1 MRVIQTIIG
10 LIFLI
15 WLLIIAWPLF
25 LILVVILIVS
35 WTRFIR
41 KVKVI
46 QKDAFENQ
54 TVNRPPVDSDD
65 IIDAEYT
72 ESEVKDK

>member
-1 MRVIQTIIG
+1 MRFIQFILS

-25 LILVVILIVS
+25 LILAVVLIVA
-35 WTRFIR
+35 WVKFINN
-41 KVKVI
+41 VKTI
-46 QKDAFENQ
+46 QKNAFESEPVQ
-54 TVNRPPVDSDD
+54 RPTVDSDD

-72 ESEVKDK
+72 ESEVED